1 MERRNKA
8 LPFLWHKRWAVLQPR
23 SSSQPAHLLFY
34 KKSIDARPEFEINLE
49 RMAVLPVIGRKPI
62 FKLAH
67 PKYETVYVALPTKK
81 ELVGWLVAIMEEI
94 EEGSSARL
102 GQHIASSDGR
112 EHTIKDNDL
121 GEWTVV
127 GDEEGEGEGEESI
140 EAEGDVE
147 LQLHRR
153 SPSKRRQEDEVPNN
167 SPPAGS
173 LSLAEWERG
182 YHAKFKSLA
191 RVEFAR
197 ERLEHLY
204 ARYRTAPGGEDD
216 NSEDEDEDID
226 GIRRSGIE
234 LMSSDVG
241 VDPDDPLVLVLTW
254 RLAAKTMGMFTH
266 DEFISGLQALKVDSV
281 PKLRHLFE
289 RQLPADLKNPATLQ
303 EIWRFAFAYAKGKDD
318 AKIIDLNV
326 AEVLITLLLQPP
338 AHDYPHVQP
347 FLEFLSQQTSCKA
360 LNLDQWTNLLDF
372 LTHTKADLS
381 IYDEAAAW
389 PVLFDEYVEWARKN
403 RQ

>member
-1 MERRNKA
+1 MVCLLKRLVLA
-8 LPFLWHKRWAVLQPR
+8 TILVVSCSAAAAITFFFAPLWGLM
-23 SSSQPAHLLFY
+23 LLG
-34 KKSIDARPEFEINLE
+34 
-49 RMAVLPVIGRKPI
+49 VPI
-62 FKLAH
+62 FMG
-67 PKYETVYVALPTKK
+67 VYLCITAFTGDPEMGGWPSLRRKK
-81 ELVGWLVAIMEEI
+81 NE
-94 EEGSSARL
+94 
-102 GQHIASSDGR
+102 
-112 EHTIKDNDL
+112 L
-121 GEWTVV
+121 GEKDAPLDQNQPQPPT
-127 GDEEGEGEGEESI
+127 
-140 EAEGDVE
+140 EAP
-147 LQLHRR
+147 L
-153 SPSKRRQEDEVPNN
+153 P
-167 SPPAGS
+167 
-173 LSLAEWERG
+173 WERG

-241 VDPDDPLVLVLTW
+241 VDPDDVRTSPRMPATVSFLPPADLFFSLPASSRSCLVLTW

>member
-1 MERRNKA
+1 
-8 LPFLWHKRWAVLQPR
+8 
-23 SSSQPAHLLFY
+23 
-34 KKSIDARPEFEINLE
+34 
-49 RMAVLPVIGRKPI
+49 
-62 FKLAH
+62 
-67 PKYETVYVALPTKK
+67 
-81 ELVGWLVAIMEEI
+81 MEEI

-102 GQHIASSDGR
+102 GQHLASSDGR

-140 EAEGDVE
+140 KAEGDVE

-204 ARYRTAPGGEDD
+204 ARYRTAPGTRHIRAHLHVQVAVGMQASHPLFAGGEDD

-241 VDPDDPLVLVLTW
+241 VDPDDVRTSPRMPATVSFL
-254 RLAAKTMGMFTH
+254 
-266 DEFISGLQALKVDSV
+266 
-281 PKLRHLFE
+281 P
-289 RQLPADLKNPATLQ
+289 PADL
-303 EIWRFAFAYAKGKDD
+303 FFF
-318 AKIIDLNV
+318 
-326 AEVLITLLLQPP
+326 PP
-338 AHDYPHVQP
+338 RV
-347 FLEFLSQQTSCKA
+347 
-360 LNLDQWTNLLDF
+360 
-372 LTHTKADLS
+372 
-381 IYDEAAAW
+381 
-389 PVLFDEYVEWARKN
+389 
-403 RQ
+403 